1 MLCGE
6 RGIRTPGTVIPYVS
20 LANWWFQPL
29 THLTKLPFGMARTA
43 GRPIGNANI
52 QLFYCSAIFLL
63 FFDLFFY
70 GFKLNLAYSEGF
82 GKGFQVFGSG
92 FFGVR
97 ADDIDHPS

>member
-6 RGIRTPGTVIPYVS
+6 RGIRTPGTLNEFGS
-20 LANWWFQPL
+20 LANCWFQPL

-43 GRPIGNANI
+43 GRPIGTANI

-82 GKGFQVFGSG
+82 GKGFQVFSSG